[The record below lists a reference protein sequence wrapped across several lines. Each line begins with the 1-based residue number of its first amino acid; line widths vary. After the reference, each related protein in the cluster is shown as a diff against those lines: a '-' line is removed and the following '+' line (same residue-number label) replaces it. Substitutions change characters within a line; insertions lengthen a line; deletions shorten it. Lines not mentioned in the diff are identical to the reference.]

1 MMRRCTGRCEAEVA
15 LAGPT
20 QARQPQGGKTSQRQ
34 PGGEQRAGHDEL
46 GGVPALMILL
56 AKFLLEIRHV

>member
-1 MMRRCTGRCEAEVA
+1 MRDCTGRNEAEVA

-34 PGGEQRAGHDEL
+34 PGGEQCAGHDEL

-56 AKFLLEIRHV
+56 AKLLLKIRHV

>member
-1 MMRRCTGRCEAEVA
+1 MMRRCTGRCEAEIA
-15 LAGPT
+15 LAGST

-34 PGGEQRAGHDEL
+34 PSGEQRAGHDEL